1 MNVLEQF
8 GIIPIDFATLVTVL
22 SDYKSPKD
30 KIAKMDK
37 SGELIRLK
45 KGLFVVAP
53 EVNRPSVSKGLI
65 ANHIY
70 GPSYVS
76 MESALSFYGL
86 IPERVYAIRS
96 VTFKRSRNFSNQFG
110 NFNYTSVAEN
120 YYPIGIRQEIVN
132 DQYAYL
138 IATPEK
144 AICDMIMTTNGL
156 RLQSTKAIKSYLEE
170 DLRIDFTMLKTYNP
184 EIIRLCAE
192 AGKKRTE
199 LTLLSK
205 LFEYEHF

>member
-8 GIIPIDFATLVTVL
+8 GIIPIDFATLATVFGE
-22 SDYKSPKD
+22 YKSPKD
-30 KIAKMDK
+30 KISKMEK

-53 EVNRPSVSKGLI
+53 EVHRLPVSKELI

-70 GPSYVS
+70 GPSYIS
-76 MESALSFYGL
+76 LESALSFYGL

-96 VTFKRSRNFSNQFG
+96 ITIKRSRNFSNQLG

-120 YYPIGIRQEIVN
+120 YYPFGIRQEIFN

-144 AICDMIMTTNGL
+144 AICDIILTTNGL
-156 RLQSTKAIKSYLEE
+156 RLQSMKAMKSYLEE
-170 DLRIDFTMLKTYNP
+170 DLRIDFTMLKSINP
-184 EIIRLCAE
+184 GIIRLCSE
-192 AGKKRTE
+192 AGKKKTE

-205 LFEYEHF
+205 LFEDEHI

>member
-1 MNVLEQF
+1 M
-8 GIIPIDFATLVTVL
+8 
-22 SDYKSPKD
+22 
-30 KIAKMDK
+30 
-37 SGELIRLK
+37 
-45 KGLFVVAP
+45 
-53 EVNRPSVSKGLI
+53 
-65 ANHIY
+65 
-70 GPSYVS
+70 
-76 MESALSFYGL
+76 
-86 IPERVYAIRS
+86 
-96 VTFKRSRNFSNQFG
+96 
-110 NFNYTSVAEN
+110 AEN